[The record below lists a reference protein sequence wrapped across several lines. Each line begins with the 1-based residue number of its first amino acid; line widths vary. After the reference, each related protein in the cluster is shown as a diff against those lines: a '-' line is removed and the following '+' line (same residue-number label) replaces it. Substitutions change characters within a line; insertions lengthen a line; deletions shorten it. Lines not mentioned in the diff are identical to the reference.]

1 MFDRLDATYTS
12 SIWFISLHAC
22 IYTYLGAS
30 AMHAS
35 VCMVLPQL
43 YAFKYNREKS
53 IILYYTSVLIPC
65 KYHHLF
71 FNELLD

>member
-1 MFDRLDATYTS
+1 MPYTPP
-12 SIWFISLHAC
+12 IYGSLVCMHAC
-22 IYTYLGAS
+22 VFVCFRHAYIMVYT
-30 AMHAS
+30 
-35 VCMVLPQL
+35 VLPQL
-43 YAFKYNREKS
+43 HAFKHNLEKS